1 MPTDMELKLAKNLE
15 NDINCGN
22 SNTFGLQEML
32 LDNDEFNDEFEE
44 FCKAD
49 NPILF
54 NKLDLNISLSLKQ
67 SKLQLASGKILKED
81 LILGLK
87 EIHTQRKKQKNSTSR

>member
-49 NPILF
+49 NPMLYKFPHLYNFIKTHIYF
-54 NKLDLNISLSLKQ
+54 I
-67 SKLQLASGKILKED
+67 I
-81 LILGLK
+81 
-87 EIHTQRKKQKNSTSR
+87 IHQQQDFLTN